1 MKLEAPIKKNISVP
15 NNLQFSNREPITNN
29 LDADEINNVIEESKD
44 EESWSSYLSKDLL
57 LEDPEEEKKTQ
68 AFNNVNYKRQQLN
81 VSPHRKSN
89 LTEGQNNF
97 HRKDSE
103 ITKHLNCPPSIQ
115 EQSENNSSISDV
127 IDDEEFE
134 RKF

>member
-1 MKLEAPIKKNISVP
+1 M
-15 NNLQFSNREPITNN
+15 
-29 LDADEINNVIEESKD
+29 
-44 EESWSSYLSKDLL
+44 SKDLL

-68 AFNNVNYKRQQLN
+68 ALNNVNYKRQQLN
-81 VSPHRKSN
+81 VSPYRKSN